1 MQIPVLIERVDGNGY
16 QARPF
21 PFTAKGAT
29 PEEALEN
36 LRHLL
41 QGKLGAGAKVVQL
54 TVPEEENLR
63 SRMAGIWKEDD
74 PLVEEWKQIMEENRR
89 KAEEAP
95 DYP

>member
-1 MQIPVLIERVDGNGY
+1 MQIPVLIEPVDGNGY

-21 PFTAKGAT
+21 PFTANGAT

-41 QGKLGAGAKVVQL
+41 QRKIGAGAKIVQL
-54 TVPEEENLR
+54 SVPEEENLR

>member
-1 MQIPVLIERVDGNGY
+1 MQIPVLIEPVDGNGY
-16 QARPF
+16 RAKPF
-21 PFTAKGAT
+21 PFTAEGAT

-36 LRHLL
+36 LRHLM
-41 QGKLGAGAKVVQL
+41 QGKIGAGSKIVQL
-54 TVPEEENLR
+54 SLPEEEGLR
-63 SRMAGIWKEDD
+63 ARMAGIWKKDD